1 MAEYYSLREVV
12 QLAGLSRHIVRRLV
26 QAGVV
31 TPERTRNREYRFS
44 FQDLIVLRT
53 ARSLHAANI
62 APRRIL
68 RSLRRLRAQ
77 LPASVPMCG
86 LRVSALGAD
95 VVVHESDHKWEAN
108 SGQLL
113 LDFDLKTDAGTP
125 RLIER
130 RAAQPNDAKT
140 HFETACTLEDD
151 DPERACEHYRQAIAC
166 DAAHL
171 SAYINLGCLLHDRKR
186 MDEAEVVYEQA
197 LVACE
202 DKSVLWFNLGV
213 LREDMG
219 RSAEAVQAYRSALEL
234 DPELA
239 DAHYNIAR
247 LYAALGRSQDAVR
260 AYNDYRRIVREAP
273 Q

>member
-1 MAEYYSLREVV
+1 MAEYSLREVV

-26 QAGVV
+26 QEGVV
-31 TPERTRNREYRFS
+31 APERARNREYRFS

-53 ARSLHAANI
+53 ARSLYAANI

-68 RSLRRLRAQ
+68 RSLRRLRTL
-77 LPASVPMCG
+77 LPETVPMCG

-95 VVVHESDHKWEAN
+95 VVVHESDRKWEAN

-113 LDFDLKTDAGTP
+113 LDFDVRTDTGTP

-130 RAAQPNDAKT
+130 PSARPSDAET
-140 HFETACTLEDD
+140 HFETACALEDD
-151 DPERACEHYRQAIAC
+151 DPQQACAHYRHAIEA
-166 DAAHL
+166 DPAHL
-171 SAYINLGCLLHDRKR
+171 SAYMNLGCLLHDLKR
-186 MDEAEVVYEQA
+186 MDEAERVYEQA
-197 LVACE
+197 LARCE

-213 LREDMG
+213 LREDQG
-219 RSAEAVQAYRSALEL
+219 RIAEAVEAYRNALRD
-234 DPELA
+234 DPDFA
-239 DAHYNIAR
+239 DAHYNVAR

-260 AYNDYRRIVREAP
+260 AFNDYRRLQRDAP

>member
-1 MAEYYSLREVV
+1 MAEYSLREVV

-26 QAGVV
+26 QEGVV
-31 TPERTRNREYRFS
+31 TPERARNREYRFS

-68 RSLRRLRAQ
+68 RSLKRLRTL
-77 LPASVPMCG
+77 LPATMPMCG

-95 VVVHESDHKWEAN
+95 VVVHESDRRWEAS
-108 SGQLL
+108 SGQML
-113 LDFDLKTDAGTP
+113 LDFDLRTDSGTP

-130 RAAQPNDAKT
+130 HAAQPSDAET
-140 HFETACTLEDD
+140 HFEDACGLEDD
-151 DPERACEHYRQAIAC
+151 EPESACEHYRQAIAY
-166 DAAHL
+166 DPAHL
-171 SAYINLGCLLHDRKR
+171 SAYINLGCLLHDLQR
-186 MDEAEVVYEQA
+186 MDEAEAVYQQGLA
-197 LVACE
+197 ACE

-213 LREDMG
+213 LREDLG
-219 RSAEAVQAYRSALEL
+219 RIAEAVHAYHSALRS

-260 AYNDYRRIVREAP
+260 AYNDYRRLQKEAP